1 MEILVHIKKVLK
13 LSGFIAIDDY
23 CGIKIYIIIRYIC
36 ILALLSNSIASI
48 WYFTYKAINFLDY
61 AMSFTVIIITSYVLS
76 VYISLILRINVILH
90 ATEKLQQTVDERRFR
105 TGASGDIRNKM
116 QNYVFP
122 NFTG

>member
-61 AMSFTVIIITSYVLS
+61 AMSFTVIISLGIRRLHLFRFIGFYYVP
-76 VYISLILRINVILH
+76 
-90 ATEKLQQTVDERRFR
+90 
-105 TGASGDIRNKM
+105 IRDAYCRLF
-116 QNYVFP
+116 QYFV
-122 NFTG
+122 